1 MNLAVKDIRHNLGRF
16 SLTAI
21 GIGLLL
27 MIVMGMGGIYRGLIE
42 DATLLTDRIGTDLW
56 VVQRDTRGPFAEI
69 SRVPPNLVHR
79 VAAVPGVATAREF
92 VYHTIQR
99 EHEGKPLRIAVLG
112 LSWPTDKGEWV
123 PLIAGRPLAQN
134 RFEMIADKT
143 LGLRLDE
150 RIRLGKETYTVVG
163 ISSSMISSSG
173 DGIGLF
179 TVADAQAI
187 QFDTPGEAVRLE
199 REARKARGEKSELGA
214 KQPTLVEQAFQP
226 TAEISAIAR
235 PHISAVMVSLAPGAR
250 IEDVAHTISAWG
262 DVSVHTQEEQNA
274 LLLKG
279 PVEKSRRQIGL
290 FRFLLTVIATV
301 IMALIL
307 YTLTLDKLHS
317 IALLKLIGAPNRVI
331 LGMILQQALVL
342 GVLGY
347 GIAYLLGQKIFPNFP
362 RRVILVEADLVQL
375 ALIVLGISVLSSLLG
390 IWRAM
395 RVQPNEALSQ

>member
-16 SLTAI
+16 ALTAI

-42 DATLLTDRIGTDLW
+42 DATLLTDRIGAELW

-99 EHEGKPLRIAVLG
+99 ESAGQPLRIAVLG

-123 PLIAGRPLAQN
+123 PLVAGRPLAQN
-134 RFEMIADKT
+134 HFEMIADKS
-143 LGLRLDE
+143 LGLRLGE
-150 RIRLGKETYTVVG
+150 RVRLGKDQFTVVG
-163 ISSSMISSSG
+163 ISSNMISSAG

-187 QFDTPGEAVRLE
+187 QFDVPGEAVRLE
-199 REARKARGEKSELGA
+199 REARRIRGLKSELGA
-214 KQPTLVEQAFQP
+214 KQPTLIELSSRP
-226 TAEISAIAR
+226 IAEISAIAR
-235 PHISAVMVSLAPGAR
+235 PQISAVMVDVAAGAR
-250 IEDVAHTISAWG
+250 TSEIISTIAGWG
-262 DVSVHTQEEQNA
+262 DVSVYTQEDQNA

-290 FRFLLTVIATV
+290 FRLLLTVIATV

-307 YTLTLDKLHS
+307 YTLTLDKLHA

-331 LGMILQQALVL
+331 LGMILQQALLL
-342 GVLGY
+342 GTLGY
-347 GIAYLLGQKIFPNFP
+347 GIAYVLGQRIFPNFP
-362 RRVILVEADLVQL
+362 RRVILVEEDLIQL
-375 ALIVLGISVLSSLLG
+375 ALIVLGISLLSSLLG

-395 RVQPNEALSQ
+395 RVRPSEALS

>member
-16 SLTAI
+16 SLTTI

-42 DATLLTDRIGTDLW
+42 DATLLTDRIGADLW
-56 VVQRDTRGPFAEI
+56 IVQRDTRGPFAEI

-79 VAAVPGVATAREF
+79 VSAVPGVATAREF

-99 EHEGKPLRIAVLG
+99 EHGGKPLRIAVLG
-112 LSWPTDKGEWV
+112 LSWPTDRGEWV

-134 RFEMIADKT
+134 HFEMIADKT
-143 LGLRLDE
+143 LGLQLGE

-199 REARKARGEKSELGA
+199 REARNARGQKSELGA

-235 PHISAVMVSLAPGAR
+235 PQISAVMVNVAPGTR
-250 IEDVAHTISAWG
+250 VEDVASTISAWG
-262 DVSVHTQEEQNA
+262 DVSVHTREGQNE

-279 PVEKSRRQIGL
+279 PVEKSRKQIGL

-331 LGMILQQALVL
+331 LGMILQQALAL

-347 GIAYLLGQKIFPNFP
+347 GIAYMLGQRIFPNFP
-362 RRVILVEADLVQL
+362 RRVILVESDLIQL
-375 ALIVLGISVLSSLLG
+375 ALVVLGISILSSLLG

-395 RVQPNEALSQ
+395 RVQPNEALS